1 MPVLPPPR
9 RAPDT
14 EAARQALLQ
23 ALKHLDDQAG
33 DPQALDLAREAAQK
47 AAEAIPYRWEQPCC
61 AEYRRIMAVDTC
73 RQLTC
78 TRCAAYRAG
87 DPMPLT
93 GW

>member
-9 RAPDT
+9 RTPDT

-23 ALKHLDDQAG
+23 ALRHLDSHN
-33 DPQALDLAREAAQK
+33 DPQALDRARKAAQK
-47 AAEAIPYRWEQPCC
+47 AAEAIPYRWEQPYC

-73 RQLTC
+73 RQLNC
-78 TRCAAYRAG
+78 TRCAAYQAG